1 MIKLGTLNVIILA
14 IGFHFFLLNLFNPKS
29 QVAYNKPFVSQ
40 VRAQFF
46 KKKKQKKTRL
56 KVTLKNG
63 DSINKEF

>member
-14 IGFHFFLLNLFNPKS
+14 IGFHFFLLNLINPES
-29 QVAYNKPFVSQ
+29 QVAYHKPFVLQ

-46 KKKKQKKTRL
+46 QKKTPRL